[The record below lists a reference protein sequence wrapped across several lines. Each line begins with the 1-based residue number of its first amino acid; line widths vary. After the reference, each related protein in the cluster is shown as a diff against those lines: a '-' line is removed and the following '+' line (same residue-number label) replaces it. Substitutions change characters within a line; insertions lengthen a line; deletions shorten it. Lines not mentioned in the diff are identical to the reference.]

1 VKFGVCLPNYGETGS
16 AEGLR
21 RVAITAEELGYDS
34 VWTTDHILMP
44 TNSGTPYERVLESI
58 SSLGYLAGITTKVRL
73 GISSLIMTMRNPVV
87 ALKQLATIDNLS
99 SGRLMLATSVGWNET
114 EFEHLGSNFHNRG
127 KRLDENIRLLRTL
140 WSGGVVKFEGK
151 RSGITFEQAVFEPP
165 PTQKK
170 LTVWIAGN
178 SEAAM
183 SRAIKFGDAWHPNV
197 YPIDAF
203 RKLVAEFRQLPGGEM
218 KSICV
223 RIGLNMKSRS
233 RESVGPQ
240 GDKRLILTVDMNEN
254 REIISELTEIGVEYF
269 LISPSPDGKVPVE
282 AQLDGLTQFCDEVI
296 ENL

>member
-1 VKFGVCLPNYGETGS
+1 
-16 AEGLR
+16 
-21 RVAITAEELGYDS
+21 
-34 VWTTDHILMP
+34 
-44 TNSGTPYERVLESI
+44 
-58 SSLGYLAGITTKVRL
+58 
-73 GISSLIMTMRNPVV
+73 
-87 ALKQLATIDNLS
+87 
-99 SGRLMLATSVGWNET
+99 MLAPSVGWNET

-140 WSGGVVKFEGK
+140 WGGGVVKFEGK

-165 PTQKK
+165 PVQKK

-183 SRAIKFGDAWHPNV
+183 SRAIKFGDAWHRNV

-203 RKLVAEFRQLPGGEM
+203 RKLVAEFRQLPGG
-218 KSICV
+218 KTKPICV
-223 RIGLNMKSRS
+223 RIGLNRKSKS

-240 GDKRLILTVDMNEN
+240 GDKRLILTGDMNEN

-282 AQLDGLTQFCDEVI
+282 EQLDGLRQFRDEVI